1 MEYTM
6 EKLSGF
12 LNMVSEV
19 IQKDKTQKEEKQKR
33 VLCHY

>member
-6 EKLSGF
+6 EKLSNL

-19 IQKDKTQKEEKQKR
+19 IQKEKTQKEEKQKR
-33 VLCHY
+33 VL

>member
-6 EKLSGF
+6 EKLSGL
-12 LNMVSEV
+12 LNMVSKV
-19 IQKDKTQKEEKQKR
+19 IQKEKTQKEEKQKR